1 MLSRCRLVTIRV
13 RVLEIRFFM
22 MRLLMVRYDEVV
34 RLLFVMSV
42 GVGVVVGVRVIEG
55 FVNSVLVEMY
65 GVNIMLV
72 VKCVVEA
79 AMSRMVR
86 RQM

>member
-1 MLSRCRLVTIRV
+1 M
-13 RVLEIRFFM
+13 
-22 MRLLMVRYDEVV
+22 V
-34 RLLFVMSV
+34 RLLFVMSI

-55 FVNSVLVEMY
+55 FVDSVLVEMY

-79 AMSRMVR
+79 AMSRVVR

>member
-1 MLSRCRLVTIRV
+1 MTIRV

-34 RLLFVMSV
+34 RLLFVMSI

-55 FVNSVLVEMY
+55 FVDSVLVEMY
-65 GVNIMLV
+65 WVNIMLV

-79 AMSRMVR
+79 AMSRVVR

>member
-1 MLSRCRLVTIRV
+1 
-13 RVLEIRFFM
+13 M

-55 FVNSVLVEMY
+55 FVDSVLVEMY

-79 AMSRMVR
+79 AMSRVVR

>member
-1 MLSRCRLVTIRV
+1 MTIRV

-55 FVNSVLVEMY
+55 FVDSVLVEMY

-79 AMSRMVR
+79 AMSRVVR

>member
-34 RLLFVMSV
+34 RLLFVMSI

-55 FVNSVLVEMY
+55 FVDSVLVEMY
-65 GVNIMLV
+65 WVNIMLV

-79 AMSRMVR
+79 AMSRVVR

>member
-1 MLSRCRLVTIRV
+1 MTIRV

-55 FVNSVLVEMY
+55 FVDSVLVEMY
-65 GVNIMLV
+65 WVNIMLV

-79 AMSRMVR
+79 AMSRVVR

>member
-1 MLSRCRLVTIRV
+1 
-13 RVLEIRFFM
+13 
-22 MRLLMVRYDEVV
+22 
-34 RLLFVMSV
+34 MSI

-55 FVNSVLVEMY
+55 FVDSVLVEMY

-79 AMSRMVR
+79 AMSRVVR

>member
-1 MLSRCRLVTIRV
+1 MTIRV

>member
-1 MLSRCRLVTIRV
+1 MTIRV

-79 AMSRMVR
+79 AMSRVVR